1 MINTGR
7 VSLSVFQRG
16 SMLIATCW
24 PSAYAP
30 WCCENRNCR
39 SNQAASSMTCRPLWA
54 PGCSSVVLFLSMVG
68 HLFWG
73 EFCLGLIFFCPFL
86 IIFLPPYPFSALEF
100 FQ

>member
-1 MINTGR
+1 
-7 VSLSVFQRG
+7 
-16 SMLIATCW
+16 
-24 PSAYAP
+24 
-30 WCCENRNCR
+30 
-39 SNQAASSMTCRPLWA
+39 
-54 PGCSSVVLFLSMVG
+54 MVG